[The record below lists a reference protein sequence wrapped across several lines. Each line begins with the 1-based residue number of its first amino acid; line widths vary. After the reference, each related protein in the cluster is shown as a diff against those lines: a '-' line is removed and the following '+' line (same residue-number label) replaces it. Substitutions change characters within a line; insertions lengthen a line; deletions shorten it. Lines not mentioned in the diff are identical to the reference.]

1 MTGPDAS
8 TAPPART
15 TARGPWP
22 RLRASLVVIVFL
34 GTIGSSAV
42 GFGIMTGC
50 TNEYS
55 CTISDC
61 APCATTSGW
70 LAAGWIGQ
78 GVLLLAWVVLA
89 VLAAR
94 GVRLRSVRTAAL
106 RLAALSVALIA
117 ATTVAAVGSY

>member
-1 MTGPDAS
+1 MTGPDAP

-15 TARGPWP
+15 SARGPWP
-22 RLRASLVVIVFL
+22 QLRASLVVIAVL
-34 GTIGSSAV
+34 ATIGSFGV

-55 CTISDC
+55 CTVTDC

-70 LAAGWIGQ
+70 LTAGWIGQ

-89 VLAAR
+89 VLAVR
-94 GVRLRSVRTAAL
+94 GSGHGASAPRRCGWPRSA
-106 RLAALSVALIA
+106 SP
-117 ATTVAAVGSY
+117 